1 MMRADV
7 HQDEAAAALARQVTD
22 ALAELL
28 EHDPPRPAGVDRFD
42 WSSSTL
48 DEMARA
54 VIAIG
59 EIVDR
64 CTARSLA
71 EEDPEGVAVKARELA
86 TAIVCRRNSLL
97 AESAATRLRR
107 TRPGPVRRAG

>member
-1 MMRADV
+1 MTRADV
-7 HQDEAAAALARQVTD
+7 HQDEAAVRLARQVTD

-28 EHDPPRPAGVDRFD
+28 EHDATRPDGVDRFD
-42 WSSSTL
+42 WSSNTL

-71 EEDPEGVAVKARELA
+71 EEDPEGIAVKARELA
-86 TAIVCRRNSLL
+86 TAIVGRRNSLL

>member
-1 MMRADV
+1 MRVDV
-7 HQDEAAAALARQVTD
+7 QQDETAARLARQVTD

-28 EHDPPRPAGVDRFD
+28 EHDPSRPAGVDRFD

-48 DEMARA
+48 DELARA

-64 CTARSLA
+64 STARSLA
-71 EEDPEGVAVKARELA
+71 EEDPEGIAVKARDLA
-86 TAIVCRRNSLL
+86 TAIVARRNSLL
-97 AESAATRLRR
+97 AESAAVRLRR